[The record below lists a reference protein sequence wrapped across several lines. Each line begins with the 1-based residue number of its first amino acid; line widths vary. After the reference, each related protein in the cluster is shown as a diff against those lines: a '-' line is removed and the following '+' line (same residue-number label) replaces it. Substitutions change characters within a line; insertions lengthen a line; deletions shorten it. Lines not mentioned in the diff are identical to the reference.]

1 MAELVV
7 WIDGALVPAA
17 QARVS
22 AFDRGLL
29 LGDGVFETIRA
40 VGAVPLAAR
49 RHLARLRRSA
59 EGVGIDLPYDEGE
72 LRAAMAAVLERM
84 DAPEARV
91 RITVTA
97 GVGALGPVR
106 DGAAPTVL
114 VAAGVLEPP
123 PATTAV
129 CTVPWPS
136 NERSPLA
143 GVKSTSRGEGVVA
156 LAHAR
161 ARGCSE
167 ALHADTAGRLCEGTA
182 SNMFLVLDGALV
194 TPSLAT
200 GCLPGVT
207 RELVLEWGTAAGLP
221 LREATIPLDDFRTA
235 EHAAVTS
242 ATRGIVPVA
251 ALDGRE
257 LRPGPLTLRMQQV
270 FADRVAEDLD
280 P

>member
-1 MAELVV
+1 MAEPVV

-182 SNMFLVLDGALV
+182 SNVFLVLDGALV

-207 RELVLEWGTAAGLP
+207 RELVLELTDVEEADVPMSALERASEVFLTSTGRGVQGVHRVDDRDLPAPGPRTAAARDAL
-221 LREATIPLDDFRTA
+221 EAL
-235 EHAAVTS
+235 
-242 ATRGIVPVA
+242 
-251 ALDGRE
+251 L
-257 LRPGPLTLRMQQV
+257 
-270 FADRVAEDLD
+270 AEDPD

>member
-1 MAELVV
+1 MAEPVV

-123 PATTAV
+123 SATTAV

-182 SNMFLVLDGALV
+182 SNVFLVLDGALV

-207 RELVLEWGTAAGLP
+207 RELVLELTDAEEADVPMSALERASEVFLTSTGRGVQGVHRVDDRDLPAPGPRTAAARDAL
-221 LREATIPLDDFRTA
+221 EAL
-235 EHAAVTS
+235 
-242 ATRGIVPVA
+242 
-251 ALDGRE
+251 L
-257 LRPGPLTLRMQQV
+257 
-270 FADRVAEDLD
+270 AEDPD

>member
-182 SNMFLVLDGALV
+182 SNVFLVLDGALV

-207 RELVLEWGTAAGLP
+207 RELVLELTDAEEADVPMSALERASEVFLTSTGRGVQGVHRVDDRDLPAPGPRTAAARDAL
-221 LREATIPLDDFRTA
+221 EAL
-235 EHAAVTS
+235 
-242 ATRGIVPVA
+242 
-251 ALDGRE
+251 L
-257 LRPGPLTLRMQQV
+257 
-270 FADRVAEDLD
+270 AEDPD

>member
-72 LRAAMAAVLERM
+72 LRAAVAAVLERM

-123 PATTAV
+123 SATTAV

-182 SNMFLVLDGALV
+182 SNVFLVLDGALV

-207 RELVLEWGTAAGLP
+207 RELVLELTDAEEADVPMSALERASEVFLTSTGRGVQGVHRVDDRDLPAPGPRTAAARDAL
-221 LREATIPLDDFRTA
+221 EAL
-235 EHAAVTS
+235 
-242 ATRGIVPVA
+242 
-251 ALDGRE
+251 L
-257 LRPGPLTLRMQQV
+257 
-270 FADRVAEDLD
+270 AEDPD

>member
-123 PATTAV
+123 SATTAV

-182 SNMFLVLDGALV
+182 SNVFLVLDGALV

-207 RELVLEWGTAAGLP
+207 RELVLELTDAEEADVPMSALERASEVFLTSTGRGVQGVHRVDDRDLPAPGPRTAAARDAL
-221 LREATIPLDDFRTA
+221 EAL
-235 EHAAVTS
+235 
-242 ATRGIVPVA
+242 
-251 ALDGRE
+251 L
-257 LRPGPLTLRMQQV
+257 
-270 FADRVAEDLD
+270 AEDPD

>member
-1 MAELVV
+1 VS
-7 WIDGALVPAA
+7 G
-17 QARVS
+17 VS
-22 AFDRGLL
+22 AT
-29 LGDGVFETIRA
+29 VRA

-123 PATTAV
+123 SATTAV

-182 SNMFLVLDGALV
+182 SNVFLVLDGALV

-207 RELVLEWGTAAGLP
+207 RELVLELTDAEEADVPMSALERASEVFLTSTGRGVQGVHRVDDRDLPAPGPRTAAARDAL
-221 LREATIPLDDFRTA
+221 EAL
-235 EHAAVTS
+235 
-242 ATRGIVPVA
+242 
-251 ALDGRE
+251 L
-257 LRPGPLTLRMQQV
+257 
-270 FADRVAEDLD
+270 AEDPD

>member
-123 PATTAV
+123 SATTAV

-182 SNMFLVLDGALV
+182 SNVFLVLDGALV

-207 RELVLEWGTAAGLP
+207 RELVLKLTDAEEADVPMSALERASEVFLTSTGRGVQGVHRVDDRDLPAPGPRTAAARDAL
-221 LREATIPLDDFRTA
+221 EAL
-235 EHAAVTS
+235 
-242 ATRGIVPVA
+242 
-251 ALDGRE
+251 L
-257 LRPGPLTLRMQQV
+257 
-270 FADRVAEDLD
+270 AEDPD

>member
-182 SNMFLVLDGALV
+182 SNVFLVLDGALV

-207 RELVLEWGTAAGLP
+207 RELVLELTDVEEADVPMSALERASEVFLTSTGRGVQGVHRVDDRDLPAPGPRTAAARDAL
-221 LREATIPLDDFRTA
+221 EAL
-235 EHAAVTS
+235 
-242 ATRGIVPVA
+242 
-251 ALDGRE
+251 L
-257 LRPGPLTLRMQQV
+257 
-270 FADRVAEDLD
+270 AEDPD

>member
-1 MAELVV
+1 MAEPVV

-182 SNMFLVLDGALV
+182 SNVFLVLDGALV

-207 RELVLEWGTAAGLP
+207 RELVLELTDAEEADVPMSALERASEVFLTSTGRGVQGVHRVDDRDLPAPGPRTAAARDAL
-221 LREATIPLDDFRTA
+221 EAL
-235 EHAAVTS
+235 
-242 ATRGIVPVA
+242 
-251 ALDGRE
+251 L
-257 LRPGPLTLRMQQV
+257 
-270 FADRVAEDLD
+270 AEDPD